1 MNTGNNMFN
10 EISVN
15 PPHQTSNISPGHS
28 HSLQTSQATTYL
40 AYSQLPNTQIPSCHP
55 YMGCLSPE
63 NNQPLQSGKPFYVCR
78 IHGNISRCN
87 GCRGIIDKEPPP
99 NDLVIMHEECHYYPH
114 PKTRQM
120 VLSMTPKPKYYHF
133 QLPCLKSKHPTFAF
147 RESRSRSRSIFSQI
161 SKFNQV
167 IKSASTFSREF
178 PVSVVSGFGRF
189 GFRSLQRPILLNDTH
204 FFNDFLSSSLCLA
217 IRRSILSLQAR
228 PVKSILL
235 PPLLNALLSRQA
247 IVSHAAPLFGFF
259 AATSH
264 ANIKSFDISGHLNG
278 AIFLKNMEEQ
288 KPIVLNKNMLI
299 T

>member
-1 MNTGNNMFN
+1 MHCNFYRNCF
-10 EISVN
+10 
-15 PPHQTSNISPGHS
+15 
-28 HSLQTSQATTYL
+28 YL
-40 AYSQLPNTQIPSCHP
+40 L
-55 YMGCLSPE
+55 
-63 NNQPLQSGKPFYVCR
+63 F
-78 IHGNISRCN
+78 
-87 GCRGIIDKEPPP
+87 
-99 NDLVIMHEECHYYPH
+99 
-114 PKTRQM
+114 
-120 VLSMTPKPKYYHF
+120 
-133 QLPCLKSKHPTFAF
+133 
-147 RESRSRSRSIFSQI
+147 IFSQI

-178 PVSVVSGFGRF
+178 PVSVVSGF
-189 GFRSLQRPILLNDTH
+189 RSLQRPVLLNDTH

-235 PPLLNALLSRQA
+235 PSLLNALLSRQA

-259 AATSH
+259 AATFL

-278 AIFLKNMEEQ
+278 AIFQKNMEEQ